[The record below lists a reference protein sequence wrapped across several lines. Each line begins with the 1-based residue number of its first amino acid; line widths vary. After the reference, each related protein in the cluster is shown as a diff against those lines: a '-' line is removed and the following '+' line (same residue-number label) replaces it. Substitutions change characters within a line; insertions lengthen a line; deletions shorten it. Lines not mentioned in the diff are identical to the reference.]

1 MRAGLSYLF
10 KIKEERSILWLQFTK
25 GLRDKDFLHCTLPS
39 AKAEMTFPRAD
50 RDLLMFLASSNT
62 APSAP
67 VLLT

>member
-1 MRAGLSYLF
+1 MRITHFLAEIKLF
-10 KIKEERSILWLQFTK
+10 ATRICKSDIL
-25 GLRDKDFLHCTLPS
+25 TLFS

-50 RDLLMFLASSNT
+50 RDLLIFLASSNT